1 MLRVLTDYHDFTFS
15 LDDLALIA
23 DLLYGWFNF
32 HCTTI
37 PFFYMVLL
45 VFYESPNGV
54 FAVSFKFILFCSPCD
69 AAFIKVV
76 NGNLYGYLITGQNS
90 DIVHSKLS

>member
-15 LDDLALIA
+15 LDDLALVA

-37 PFFYMVLL
+37 PFFYMVFFGLFMSHPTAFLPSAFYYFARHVIRPLL
-45 VFYESPNGV
+45 RS
-54 FAVSFKFILFCSPCD
+54 
-69 AAFIKVV
+69 
-76 NGNLYGYLITGQNS
+76 
-90 DIVHSKLS
+90 

>member
-37 PFFYMVLL
+37 PFFIMVLL
-45 VFYESPNGV
+45 VFMSHPT
-54 FAVSFKFILFCSPCD
+54 A
-69 AAFIKVV
+69 
-76 NGNLYGYLITGQNS
+76 LYY
-90 DIVHSKLS
+90 